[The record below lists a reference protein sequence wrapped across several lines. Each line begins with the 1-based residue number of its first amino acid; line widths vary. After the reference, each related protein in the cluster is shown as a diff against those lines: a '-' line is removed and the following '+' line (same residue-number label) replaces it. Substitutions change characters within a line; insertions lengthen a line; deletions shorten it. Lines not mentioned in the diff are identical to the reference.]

1 MSKTK
6 GKSVK
11 GLKLTRKVEQLLY
24 KIYPSLKNYPKAEKH
39 ALCKYIKAEFFEIIS
54 NLESANSVP
63 SKRKVYAQEADGK
76 LRSLWAMFR
85 LAREEHYISIGF
97 YRDIDV
103 DLTEIAVM
111 LSAYIKSASK

>member
-1 MSKTK
+1 MSNR
-6 GKSVK
+6 KSKSIK
-11 GLKLTRKVEQLLY
+11 GLRITRKVEQLLY

-39 ALCKYIKAEFFEIIS
+39 ALSKYIKAEFFEIIS
-54 NLESANSVP
+54 YLESANSVP

-85 LAREEHYISIGF
+85 LAREEKYISIGF

-103 DLTEIAVM
+103 DLTEIAVI